1 MTKENRG
8 TLAAFA
14 TYVTSNILGMIGLSC
29 YILAD
34 TFFVARG
41 CGAAGLTALNLAL
54 PAYSLMH
61 GLGLMTGMGGATRY
75 AIAQAGDRTARQ
87 NVFSHA
93 LCLSALMS
101 APFLAAG
108 LTAPHPLA
116 ALLGADGAVIGMTVE
131 YLRTILL
138 FAPAYFLN
146 NLVLA
151 FLRNDGAPR
160 LAMAAM
166 LSGSI
171 ANIFLDYL
179 FIFPLGMG
187 MFGAALATGIAPCI
201 GLAVQSLH
209 FLRGKNGFSLR
220 RTLPDVR
227 QALGIL
233 SLGASSFV
241 LELSSGVVLL
251 TFNMLLLRISGNMGV
266 AAYGVVAN
274 IALVVIALFT
284 GVSQGMQPVLSGCFS
299 RGGHGSAALVY
310 RAAVVTALALAAAA
324 WLLGS
329 LFAGPVVSL
338 FNREGDRELA
348 RLAVSGIRIYFVSF
362 PFAGIN
368 IVTAAAMSAVDRP
381 REGFLISILRGL
393 AVMLPMAA
401 GLAALFGT
409 TGVWAS
415 VPAAEAV
422 VFLLLP
428 LIFRMGSKSGPGFY
442 PLD

>member
-1 MTKENRG
+1 LTKENRG
-8 TLAAFA
+8 TLTVFA

-34 TFFVARG
+34 TFFIARG

-61 GLGLMTGMGGATRY
+61 GLGLMVGMGGATRY

-93 LCLSALMS
+93 LFLAALMS
-101 APFLAAG
+101 VPFLAAG
-108 LTAPHPLA
+108 LTAPRPLA
-116 ALLGADGAVIGMTVE
+116 VLLGADGAVIGMTVE
-131 YLRTILL
+131 YLRTLLL

-179 FIFPLGMG
+179 FVFPLGMG

-209 FLRGKNGFSLR
+209 FLRGKNGFSPR

-251 TFNMLLLRISGNMGV
+251 TFNMLLLRISGNVGV

-284 GVSQGMQPVLSGCFS
+284 GVAQGMQPVLSGCFS
-299 RGGHGSAALVY
+299 RGEHGSAALVY
-310 RAAVVTALALAAAA
+310 RAAVVTALVLAAAA

-368 IVTAAAMSAVDRP
+368 IVTAAAMSAVARP

-393 AVMLPMAA
+393 VVMLPMAA

-409 TGVWAS
+409 AGVWAS

-422 VFLLLP
+422 VLLLLP
-428 LIFRMGSKSGPGFY
+428 LIFRMGSKAGPDFS

>member
-1 MTKENRG
+1 
-8 TLAAFA
+8 
-14 TYVTSNILGMIGLSC
+14 
-29 YILAD
+29 
-34 TFFVARG
+34 
-41 CGAAGLTALNLAL
+41 
-54 PAYSLMH
+54 
-61 GLGLMTGMGGATRY
+61 
-75 AIAQAGDRTARQ
+75 
-87 NVFSHA
+87 
-93 LCLSALMS
+93 
-101 APFLAAG
+101 
-108 LTAPHPLA
+108 
-116 ALLGADGAVIGMTVE
+116 MTVE

-299 RGGHGSAALVY
+299 RGGHRSAALVY

-368 IVTAAAMSAVDRP
+368 IVTAAAMSARRP
-381 REGFLISILRGL
+381 SARGL
-393 AVMLPMAA
+393 PDLDSARPGGDAPHGGRSGRALRNHRGLGVGPRCGSGCFSSSAA
-401 GLAALFGT
+401 DFSNGIKGGA
-409 TGVWAS
+409 W
-415 VPAAEAV
+415 
-422 VFLLLP
+422 LLP
-428 LIFRMGSKSGPGFY
+428 FGLIQRRNNPSPVKLTGEDGFTDSNDSTNQNFIS
-442 PLD
+442 LSCRLRLLQILLRLLQ

>member
-179 FIFPLGMG
+179 FIFP
-187 MFGAALATGIAPCI
+187 FGAALATGIAPCI

-299 RGGHGSAALVY
+299 RGGHRSAALVY

-428 LIFRMGSKSGPGFY
+428 LIFRMGSKAGPSFY

>member
-1 MTKENRG
+1 M
-8 TLAAFA
+8 
-14 TYVTSNILGMIGLSC
+14 
-29 YILAD
+29 
-34 TFFVARG
+34 
-41 CGAAGLTALNLAL
+41 
-54 PAYSLMH
+54 
-61 GLGLMTGMGGATRY
+61 
-75 AIAQAGDRTARQ
+75 
-87 NVFSHA
+87 
-93 LCLSALMS
+93 
-101 APFLAAG
+101 
-108 LTAPHPLA
+108 
-116 ALLGADGAVIGMTVE
+116 
-131 YLRTILL
+131 
-138 FAPAYFLN
+138 
-146 NLVLA
+146 
-151 FLRNDGAPR
+151 
-160 LAMAAM
+160 
-166 LSGSI
+166 
-171 ANIFLDYL
+171 
-179 FIFPLGMG
+179 
-187 MFGAALATGIAPCI
+187 
-201 GLAVQSLH
+201 
-209 FLRGKNGFSLR
+209 
-220 RTLPDVR
+220 R

-299 RGGHGSAALVY
+299 RGGHRSAALVY

-428 LIFRMGSKSGPGFY
+428 LIFRMGSKAGPGFY